1 MLSAIFKKKLTDEQ
15 LVNVFVNG
23 ILESIDNGFNDVI
36 SLIEE
41 DPAFIRKPSLKGV
54 SDGHFIMIVISGN
67 IKALDT
73 FFSPIQQ
80 QNIEPL
86 IFKSF
91 AEVFQMTEKEFISY
105 YNSYSSFMSR
115 VNHPSKV
122 ILYGM
127 SKAMFHKYNLNDFQ
141 ESYFKS
147 MDTPNPLFLKRM
159 DGIMKNFR
167 WNWDAFFKRYKMD

>member
-105 YNSYSSFMSR
+105 
-115 VNHPSKV
+115 
-122 ILYGM
+122 
-127 SKAMFHKYNLNDFQ
+127 
-141 ESYFKS
+141 
-147 MDTPNPLFLKRM
+147 
-159 DGIMKNFR
+159 
-167 WNWDAFFKRYKMD
+167 